1 MNKKSVFHIPS
12 NLTDP
17 TLMTKS
23 RGYSVRNISIF
34 VALFSVV
41 LVVVSY
47 RGLERSQKLV
57 TTSLRYTAPLEHSV
71 QLPSETVGDKERESL
86 SEKVKA
92 LGEEIAAFQASH
104 GKANSRDTA
113 PLEEVLQEH
122 SVQSPSETVGD
133 KERESLSEKVKAL
146 REEIAAFHASRGKAN
161 SRDIAPLEEVL
172 QEHSVQSPS
181 ETVGDKERE
190 SLSEG
195 VKALREEI
203 AAFHASRGKAKKDV
217 DPMTALLIKLAF
229 SVFFGLAAMYV
240 VLSKKYDDETKKW
253 AFSVLALI
261 SGVWIGTAS

>member
-146 REEIAAFHASRGKAN
+146 REEIAAFHASRGKA
-161 SRDIAPLEEVL
+161 
-172 QEHSVQSPS
+172 
-181 ETVGDKERE
+181 
-190 SLSEG
+190 
-195 VKALREEI
+195 
-203 AAFHASRGKAKKDV
+203 KKDV